1 LEIDVVAESID
12 GEALLVGEC
21 KWTNPEMASV
31 LAKQLVEK
39 SGLLPFAQNRKVIPV
54 LFLKTPPKD
63 IANLPLT
70 NIPNLHI
77 IYPADLLTIY

>member
-1 LEIDVVAESID
+1 
-12 GEALLVGEC
+12 
-21 KWTNPEMASV
+21 

-77 IYPADLLTIY
+77 IYPADLLTLN